1 MPGMNP
7 NPMRTPFVLLLFF
20 ALVLDGCFTTRI
32 PPVSEYPAI
41 ENQSIFLVKK
51 IEYDRFG
58 RPRFD
63 DRLSMRPSSSGEAFT
78 VVHAINNRPVRSYD
92 IAIVGSKADLT
103 KPFAVIYDW
112 TGRGFEGGA
121 EISSGLFPQGA
132 TIQSGEEAAVY
143 LAIKA
148 APIVVATVTG
158 FVVGVLASIP
168 ETAIELKK
176 VIVNAHETV
185 IGRREYIYDERG
197 RIKFMNLY
205 PPPEHSEALVKTQFI
220 YDGGGETPVRT
231 EVISVAERKVRT
243 IP

>member
-1 MPGMNP
+1 MPGMNSK
-7 NPMRTPFVLLLFF
+7 PMRIPVVLFLLFAF
-20 ALVLDGCFTTRI
+20 TLEGCFTTRV
-32 PPVSEYPAI
+32 PPVAEYPAVQ
-41 ENQSIFLVKK
+41 NQSIFLVKK
-51 IEYDRFG
+51 IGYDQYG

-63 DRLSMRPSSSGEAFT
+63 DRLTRRPGSAGDTFT

-92 IAIVGSKADLT
+92 IAIVSSKADLT

-132 TIQSGEEAAVY
+132 TIHSGEEAAVY
-143 LAIKA
+143 LALKA
-148 APIVVATVTG
+148 APIVIATVTG

-168 ETAIELKK
+168 ETAVELKN
-176 VIVNAHETV
+176 VIVNASETV
-185 IGRREYIYDERG
+185 IGRREYLYDERG

-205 PPPEHSEALVKTQFI
+205 PPAEHAEALVKTQFI
-220 YDGGGETPVRT
+220 YEGDGATPTRT
-231 EVISVAERKVRT
+231 EVLSVAERKMRT